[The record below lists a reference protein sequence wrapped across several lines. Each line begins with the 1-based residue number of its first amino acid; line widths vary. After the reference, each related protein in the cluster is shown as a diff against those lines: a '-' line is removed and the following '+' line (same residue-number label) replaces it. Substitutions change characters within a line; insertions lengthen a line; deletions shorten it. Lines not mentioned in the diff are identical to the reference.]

1 MAAGPTVK
9 EILQAYPGKIRL
21 VIKNYPYKYRDFSR
35 IAAEASLAA
44 EDQGKYWEMHDILI
58 TRSPKLDRASL
69 ISYAEELG
77 LDVKTFTQSLD
88 SAKHD
93 NEINNDIK
101 LAQSMDLYNTPT
113 FYINGRQIVGE
124 RPFDYFKKIIDEELD
139 TTGKATK

>member
-9 EILQAYPGKIRL
+9 QILETYPGKIRL

-44 EDQGKYWEMHDILI
+44 RDQGKYWEMHDILL

-69 ISYAEELG
+69 IAYAGELG
-77 LDVKTFTQSLD
+77 LDVKKFTESID
-88 SAKHD
+88 SGKHAKD
-93 NEINNDIK
+93 IEGDIK
-101 LAQSMDLYNTPT
+101 LAESIDLYNTPT

-124 RPFDYFKKIIDEELD
+124 RPFDFFRKIIDEQLQQS
-139 TTGKATK
+139 GK